1 MFWML
6 FRIDVVFVDKGL
18 RVVRVAERLR
28 PWVPVIWARGADAVI
43 ELPAGTAERTATQ
56 VGDVL
61 RIA

>member
-6 FRIDVVFVDKGL
+6 FAIDAVFVDKSL
-18 RVVRVAERLR
+18 RVVRVAKRLR